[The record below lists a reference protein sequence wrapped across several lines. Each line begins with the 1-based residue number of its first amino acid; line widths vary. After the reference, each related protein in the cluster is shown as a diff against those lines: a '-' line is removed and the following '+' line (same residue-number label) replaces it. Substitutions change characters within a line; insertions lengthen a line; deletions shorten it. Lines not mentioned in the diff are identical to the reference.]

1 MVKDPDRFAERDA
14 MQLEFIR
21 KWQDSGTGNCPS
33 LYRAEN
39 GNFVVQGW
47 KLDEA
52 TRANLRDLADGETAV
67 EVPADVIAG
76 LVAGTTA

>member
-1 MVKDPDRFAERDA
+1 

-21 KWQDSGTGNCPS
+21 KWIWSGTGNCPA

-39 GNFVVQGW
+39 GNYVVQGW
-47 KLDEA
+47 RLDEA
-52 TRANLRDLADGETAV
+52 TRANLRDLADNETAV

-76 LVAGTTA
+76 IIAGKI

>member
-1 MVKDPDRFAERDA
+1 

-21 KWQDSGTGNCPS
+21 KWQDSGTGNCPA

-39 GNFVVQGW
+39 GNYVVQGW
-47 KLDEA
+47 QIDEA
-52 TRANLRDLADGETAV
+52 TRANLRDLGENETAV

-76 LVAGTTA
+76 ILAGSN